1 MILSGAV
8 VAVDNKCALE
18 KTVYGNAMEL
28 RMFLVLLACIDVV
41 INSNSDNYYYY

>member
-18 KTVYGNAMEL
+18 KTVYDNAMESWI
-28 RMFLVLLACIDVV
+28 FLSSTTCLH
-41 INSNSDNYYYY
+41 

>member
-18 KTVYGNAMEL
+18 KTVYDNAMKL
-28 RMFLVLLACIDVV
+28 WVFLPSTTCLQ
-41 INSNSDNYYYY
+41 

>member
-18 KTVYGNAMEL
+18 KTVYGNAMESWI
-28 RMFLVLLACIDVV
+28 FLPSTTCLH
-41 INSNSDNYYYY
+41 